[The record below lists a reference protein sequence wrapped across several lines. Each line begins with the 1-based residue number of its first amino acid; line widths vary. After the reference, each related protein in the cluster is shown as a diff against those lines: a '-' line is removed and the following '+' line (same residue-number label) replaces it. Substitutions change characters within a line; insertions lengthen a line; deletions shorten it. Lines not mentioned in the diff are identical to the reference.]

1 MAGNDVREGEEGV
14 GKERVGEGA
23 VTPWSISRTWKVKA
37 ERLQQLIAHA
47 LQGVA
52 RETVVRQPPGALSD
66 QRMAKGNLRVEM
78 KVTGKCFLF
87 LIANSPAHPTH
98 LLDCFHSYYNKEVLE
113 EIERCY
119 DNKMWTWTMKIDE
132 Q

>member
-1 MAGNDVREGEEGV
+1 
-14 GKERVGEGA
+14 
-23 VTPWSISRTWKVKA
+23 
-37 ERLQQLIAHA
+37 
-47 LQGVA
+47 
-52 RETVVRQPPGALSD
+52 
-66 QRMAKGNLRVEM
+66 MAKGNLRVEM

-98 LLDCFHSYYNKEVLE
+98 LLDCFYSYYNKEVLE